1 MTKSHASTPFALGTF
16 SIAGAPAFPGLVMAE
31 RVVALHAL
39 VPVCRRMGSELR
51 DPGSLLS
58 VLDEWQV
65 NESALCRVAA
75 HLAGRAATLA
85 QLSAPLAALKV
96 HAPLEQPRQIFC
108 SGANYRRHVID
119 LIVDQARD
127 PEVQGMSRDERL
139 KYAENLMDER
149 SASGTPYIFS
159 KAWSS
164 ITGPFDP
171 IPIPANV
178 EQPDWE
184 LELAAVI
191 GKPAFHVSR
200 AAAHDYIAGYTI
212 CNDIT
217 NRELVHRQ
225 DLKALG
231 SDWVMGKC
239 LPGYLPMGPYLVPA
253 CFVREP
259 QDVRITLKL
268 NGEIKQDEST
278 ADMIFDI
285 ARLLEYLTSRV
296 RLWPGDL
303 LLTGSP
309 SGNGSHTNRFLRP
322 GDVLEG
328 SIAGLG
334 AQRNACVA
342 GDAGG

>member
-1 MTKSHASTPFALGTF
+1 MDHRIDSPIFALGTF
-16 SIAGAPAFPGLVMAE
+16 SVAGSPPFPGLVMSD
-31 RVVALHAL
+31 RVVALRAL
-39 VPVCRRMGSELR
+39 VALSKQLGGGLR
-51 DPGSLLS
+51 CTDSLLS

-65 NESALCRVAA
+65 NESALRQVCG
-75 HLAGRAATLA
+75 HLGQRNDAFRA
-85 QLSAPLAALKV
+85 LSAPLDVFKV

-108 SGANYRRHVID
+108 SGANYRKHVID

-127 PEVQGMSRDERL
+127 AATQGMSREERL
-139 KYAENLMDER
+139 AYAVTLMDER
-149 SASGTPYIFS
+149 AAGGTPYIFT

-171 IPIPANV
+171 IPLPRNV

-184 LELAAVI
+184 LELVVVI
-191 GKPAFHVSR
+191 GKPAFHVAR

-212 CNDIT
+212 ANDIT

-239 LPGYLPMGPYLVPA
+239 QPGYLPMGPYLMPA
-253 CFVREP
+253 AFVAKP

-268 NGEIKQDEST
+268 NGEVKQDEST

-285 ARLLEYLTSRV
+285 PRLIEYLTSRV
-296 RLWPGDL
+296 RLWPGDI

-309 SGNGSHTNRFLRP
+309 SGNGSHTNRYLRA

-328 SIAGLG
+328 SIASLG
-334 AQRNACVA
+334 TQRNVCVA
-342 GDAGG
+342 GE

>member
-1 MTKSHASTPFALGTF
+1 MTLVVAVPRFELGTF
-16 SIAGAPAFPGLVMAE
+16 SVAGSPPFPGLVMSD
-31 RVVALHAL
+31 RVIALHAL
-39 VPVCRRMGSELR
+39 APLCKQLGSALR
-51 DPGSLLS
+51 QTGSLLS
-58 VLDEWQV
+58 VLDEWET
-65 NESALCRVAA
+65 NEHALRQAARHLGGDDQAVA
-75 HLAGRAATLA
+75 R
-85 QLSAPLAALKV
+85 LSAPLSALRV

-108 SGANYRRHVID
+108 SGANYRKHVID

-127 PEVQGMSRDERL
+127 LATQGMNREQRL
-139 KYAENLMDER
+139 AYAVALMDER
-149 SASGTPYIFS
+149 AANGTPYIFS

-171 IPIPANV
+171 IPLPANV

-184 LELAAVI
+184 LELVVVI
-191 GKPAFHVSR
+191 GKPAFHVTRSS
-200 AAAHDYIAGYTI
+200 AYEYVAGYTI

-239 LPGYLPMGPYLVPA
+239 MPGYLPMGPFLIPAAFVPQ
-253 CFVREP
+253 P
-259 QDVRITLKL
+259 QKVQITLKL
-268 NGEIKQDEST
+268 NGEVKQDEST

-285 ARLLEYLTSRV
+285 PRLIEYLTSRV
-296 RLWPGDL
+296 RLWPGDI

-309 SGNGSHTNRFLRP
+309 SGNGSHTNRFLRQ

-328 SIAGLG
+328 TIAGIG
-334 AQRNACVA
+334 TQRNVCVA
-342 GDAGG
+342 DG

>member
-1 MTKSHASTPFALGTF
+1 MPMTSSVSPHFALGTF
-16 SIAGAPAFPGLVMAE
+16 SIAGAPPFPGLVMSD
-31 RVVALHAL
+31 RVAALNAL
-39 VPVCRRMGSELR
+39 IPLCKRLGAELR
-51 DPGSLLS
+51 NPSSLLS
-58 VLDEWQV
+58 VLDEWQL
-65 NESALCRVAA
+65 NEGALRLAA
-75 HLAGRAATLA
+75 VHLADRTQTLA
-85 QLSAPLAALKV
+85 QLSAPLGVLKV

-127 PEVQGMSRDERL
+127 PEVQGMSREQRL
-139 KYAENLMDER
+139 VYAKNLMDER
-149 SASGTPYIFS
+149 SANGTPYIFS

-191 GKPAFHVSR
+191 GKPAFHVPR
-200 AAAHDYIAGYTI
+200 ASAHGYIAGYTI

-231 SDWVMGKC
+231 SDWVMGKG
-239 LPGYLPMGPYLVPA
+239 LPGYMPMGPYLVPA
-253 CFVREP
+253 ALVRNP

-334 AQRNACVA
+334 TQRNTCVA
-342 GDAGG
+342 GD

>member
-1 MTKSHASTPFALGTF
+1 MSKPNPSAPFSLGTF
-16 SIAGAPAFPGLVMAE
+16 SVAGSPAFPGMVIAE
-31 RVVALHAL
+31 RVVALKAL
-39 VPVCRRMGSELR
+39 ISLCKRLGGELR
-51 DPGSLLS
+51 SAESLLS
-58 VLDEWQV
+58 LLDEWTL
-65 NESALCRVAA
+65 NEGALIQVAA
-75 HLAGRAATLA
+75 YLSEYAGVFADISVPVGVLRI
-85 QLSAPLAALKV
+85 

-108 SGANYRRHVID
+108 SGANYRKHVID

-127 PEVQGMSRDERL
+127 AATQGMSREQRHA
-139 KYAENLMDER
+139 YAVTLMDER
-149 SASGTPYIFS
+149 CANGTPYIFS

-164 ITGPFDP
+164 ITGPFDS
-171 IPIPANV
+171 IPLPSNV

-184 LELAAVI
+184 LELAVII

-200 AAAHDYIAGYTI
+200 AAAYDYIAGYTI

-239 LPGYLPMGPYLVPA
+239 MPGYLPMGPYLVPA
-253 CFVREP
+253 AFVPHP
-259 QDVRITLKL
+259 QDLRITLKL
-268 NGEIKQDEST
+268 NGEIKQNETT

-285 ARLLEYLTSRV
+285 PRLIEYLTSRV

-309 SGNGSHTNRFLRP
+309 SGNGSHYNRYLRQ

-328 SIAGLG
+328 SIAGIG
-334 AQRNACVA
+334 TQRNICSA
-342 GDAGG
+342 DS